1 MRSGWRI
8 ISTILLRSSKAA
20 TSTKQ
25 NFHRLHPVRTV
36 RIVGVPG
43 PCTSLFTCM
52 DCGVEA
58 SQKRETCAGTNPV
71 SAHHLIV
78 AFVRPPIMMYLAFN
92 CVPYFH
98 VLATC
103 CVTCSS
109 FQAQDVRLE
118 STLCNPSQIC
128 CAKSKRN
135 NPCKYVVLLHS
146 AKLSPLKKYQG
157 QRPLRSSH
165 LSRKRAQCSRN
176 HGSTAP
182 FYTEVRN
189 SPPTNTPLRLL
200 QDLFLTPSLQAR
212 QATQATNT
220 ESQFFD
226 IGCIQQMQKN
236 DLHQSDS
243 CWNIPAKVRR
253 LPWLHCQVQDCP
265 TLKIHCIHRIK
276 DLVSTCSGTTIL

>member
-1 MRSGWRI
+1 MDEM
-8 ISTILLRSSKAA
+8 
-20 TSTKQ
+20 
-25 NFHRLHPVRTV
+25 
-36 RIVGVPG
+36 
-43 PCTSLFTCM
+43 CM
-52 DCGVEA
+52 C
-58 SQKRETCAGTNPV
+58 
-71 SAHHLIV
+71 HLGS
-78 AFVRPPIMMYLAFN
+78 FGQAFN

-165 LSRKRAQCSRN
+165 LSQKRAQCSRN

-189 SPPTNTPLRLL
+189 AIPLP
-200 QDLFLTPSLQAR
+200 DMAA
-212 QATQATNT
+212 ATHGLGNV
-220 ESQFFD
+220 
-226 IGCIQQMQKN
+226 MM
-236 DLHQSDS
+236 
-243 CWNIPAKVRR
+243 
-253 LPWLHCQVQDCP
+253 
-265 TLKIHCIHRIK
+265 
-276 DLVSTCSGTTIL
+276 